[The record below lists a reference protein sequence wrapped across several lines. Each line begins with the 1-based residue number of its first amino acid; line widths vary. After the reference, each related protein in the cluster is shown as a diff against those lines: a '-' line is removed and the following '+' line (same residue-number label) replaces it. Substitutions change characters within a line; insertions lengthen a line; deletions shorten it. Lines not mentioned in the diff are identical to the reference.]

1 MYENEYGINN
11 GMDNNKDNVTNDQ
24 TVNNTEIVTS
34 QVQTGTDTTSSV
46 QPVSTVSSVS
56 TESSAASSIQSGTS
70 QISSGIQTGA
80 NTSSTVSGTGFT
92 MSNPRYSD
100 YTSGNRYGTEYGTAT
115 GNTYGSTGTGYGS
128 TTGSANTT
136 YGTGSTYGNTTGT
149 ANTTYGAGSTY
160 SSTGSTYGST
170 GTGYGA
176 TTGTTS
182 GTYGTGSTGTG
193 YGSATGTTY
202 GSTTGATNTYG
213 TTTGTTNS
221 TYGTGS
227 TYGNTGSTYGSIG
240 TGYGTTTGTTTGTYG
255 TGSTYGT
262 TTGTTNT
269 TYGTAGSTY
278 GSTTGTTN
286 TAYGTGSTYANSAQ
300 SGYNRYAGTTPG
312 SNNNTPN
319 QHKSRKEKTKK
330 SGKAV
335 IALAMV
341 AVLLVGTIGGGAG
354 SYYLLNKRIDSVQ
367 ESVDKQAKNN
377 KTVEVQDKIEL
388 NKNDKSDDIKE
399 KSADKGKNTDN
410 VTEAIASDGKMTT
423 EQVVE
428 NGLSSVVAITNYGV
442 TEIRTMWGNFQQ
454 DSESAGS
461 GVVIGQ
467 TDSELLILTNYHVVE
482 DSKTLSV
489 VFSWEEDEEK
499 IDDADIVT
507 AVIKDYDEGRDIAVI
522 AIPVEELSDNALSQ
536 VTVAPIGSSDDL
548 NLGEQVVVIGNA
560 LGYGQS
566 VTTGIVSALNRK
578 IGSTDYYGNTD
589 ENIYIQTDAAI
600 NPGNSGGA
608 MFNMYGELVGINSAK
623 IGGAQVDSVGYAI
636 PISDVTDEI
645 ESMMNQETRE
655 TVSLDQRGYLGVS
668 IVDVTEEISET
679 YGLPIGVYVSAV
691 DSGYGADKAGIKQ
704 EDVITA
710 VNGKTVTTGTELK
723 QYLSKYSVGETVTVT
738 VSRADGKEYKSKDIE
753 VTLSENPNAEAN

>member
-46 QPVSTVSSVS
+46 QPVGPVSSVS
-56 TESSAASSIQSGTS
+56 TESSAASPIQAGTS

-100 YTSGNRYGTEYGTAT
+100 YTSGNRYGT
-115 GNTYGSTGTGYGS
+115 GYGS
-128 TTGSANTT
+128 TTGNT
-136 YGTGSTYGNTTGT
+136 YGT
-149 ANTTYGAGSTY
+149 A
-160 SSTGSTYGST
+160 
-170 GTGYGA
+170 
-176 TTGTTS
+176 
-182 GTYGTGSTGTG
+182 
-193 YGSATGTTY
+193 
-202 GSTTGATNTYG
+202 TGATNTYG
-213 TTTGTTNS
+213 TTTRTTNS

-262 TTGTTNT
+262 TTGTTNTTYGTGT

-330 SGKAV
+330 SGKAA

-489 VFSWEEDEEK
+489 VFSWEEDEDK

-536 VTVAPIGSSDDL
+536 VTIAPIGSSDDL

-691 DSGYGADKAGIKQ
+691 DAGYGADKAGIKQ

-723 QYLSKYSVGETVTVT
+723 QYLSKYAVGETVTVT

>member
-24 TVNNTEIVTS
+24 TVNNTETVTS

-56 TESSAASSIQSGTS
+56 TESSAASPIQTGAS
-70 QISSGIQTGA
+70 QTSSGIQTGA

-92 MSNPRYSD
+92 MTNPRYSD
-100 YTSGNRYGTEYGTAT
+100 YTSGNRYGT
-115 GNTYGSTGTGYGS
+115 GYGS
-128 TTGSANTT
+128 TTGNT
-136 YGTGSTYGNTTGT
+136 YGT
-149 ANTTYGAGSTY
+149 A
-160 SSTGSTYGST
+160 
-170 GTGYGA
+170 
-176 TTGTTS
+176 
-182 GTYGTGSTGTG
+182 
-193 YGSATGTTY
+193 
-202 GSTTGATNTYG
+202 TGATNTYG

-269 TYGTAGSTY
+269 TYGTGTTYGTAGSTY

-312 SNNNTPN
+312 SNKNTPN

-330 SGKAV
+330 SGKAA

-536 VTVAPIGSSDDL
+536 VTIAPIGSSDDL

-691 DSGYGADKAGIKQ
+691 DAGYGADKAGIKQ

-723 QYLSKYSVGETVTVT
+723 QYLSKYAVGETVTVT